1 MLDKVLQEGRWGGGY
16 LSSLFISHVY
26 FYIAV
31 LGEVEESLVEE
42 WKGRF
47 EVDAI
52 CCEDDIWIAEV
63 EGNRCGPKVSL
74 NLKLRS
80 QGREEGPVEF
90 RGFDVGNGF
99 V

>member
-1 MLDKVLQEGRWGGGY
+1 
-16 LSSLFISHVY
+16 
-26 FYIAV
+26 
-31 LGEVEESLVEE
+31 VEESLVEE
-42 WKGRF
+42 WEGRF

-52 CCEDDIWIAEV
+52 CCEDDIGIAEV

-74 NLKLRS
+74 VMKLWS
-80 QGREEGPVEF
+80 QGRGEEPVEF